1 MEENKLSDTYLVESI
16 TTTIRGNKT
25 IVNHY
30 VRSINE
36 ITYKDIVKNKDSEKY
51 KHVVLVFKNPEEV
64 TDFDLNKII
73 TLEYGR
79 WHVSGD
85 PLDVYPNYADRYKR
99 NLVQSWYSKSEL
111 LRLMCER
118 IIKKDYYVIYKKEK

>member
-1 MEENKLSDTYLVESI
+1 MEDKLSDTYLVESI
-16 TTTIRGNKT
+16 TTMIKGNKT

-51 KHVVLVFKNPEEV
+51 KHVVLVFKSPDEV
-64 TDFDLNKII
+64 MDFDLNKII

-85 PLDVYPNYADRYKR
+85 PLDVYPNYADRHKR

-111 LRLMCER
+111 LRLMCEK
-118 IIKKDYYVIYKKEK
+118 IVKKDYYVIYKKEK